1 MKPQDAARVLDG
13 KTDTSWDSGVPQQ
26 KGMSFAVDF
35 GAPRQVCLLRCDL
48 GQNFT
53 DAPAAFRV
61 EASDDGAAW
70 RTIQDSTAQGA
81 LMFWENGQPRFNVY
95 GDHFTV
101 AFAPVTA
108 RHLRL
113 ILTEANPRAWWSLA
127 ELRAFAPR

>member
-1 MKPQDAARVLDG
+1 
-13 KTDTSWDSGVPQQ
+13 
-26 KGMSFAVDF
+26 VDF
-35 GAPRQVCLLRCDL
+35 GAPQKVCLLRCDL
-48 GQNFT
+48 GKNFT

-61 EASDDGAAW
+61 EASDDGTAW

-95 GDHFTV
+95 GDHFTA

-113 ILTEANPRAWWSLA
+113 VLTEANPRVWWSLA